1 MYFYLEMLMNILH
14 YQLILM
20 QLQVV
25 NPVVVETDIL
35 ILLTVVVATDP
46 DVVAS
51 SSSSDV
57 VATDK

>member
-1 MYFYLEMLMNILH
+1 MYFYLKMLMNILH

-20 QLQVV
+20 QSQVV

-51 SSSSDV
+51 SSSPDV

>member
-20 QLQVV
+20 QSQVV
-25 NPVVVETDIL
+25 NPVVIGTDML
-35 ILLTVVVATDP
+35 ILLTVVVATDL

-51 SSSSDV
+51 SSSPDV